1 LDKLFSDLYKVGC
14 DVRMFE
20 RLSCHTSMKIGGKVR
35 YLVLPNDVVSLEKAV
50 ELLGRNIPF
59 QIMGLGTN
67 LLVQDEDL
75 EIAVLKTERL
85 NHVEI
90 KGEKVVVESGTPL
103 KRLCLVLMETELE
116 GLEFAY
122 GIPGSVGGAVYMNAG
137 AYGKEIGE
145 FVEAVEVLRE
155 GKRYWLSKCDL
166 FFGYRDSVFRREK
179 MIITRVEMRFRR
191 GKKDL
196 IKRRMDDFLE
206 KRLEKQPIDLPS
218 AGSVFKRPRND
229 FYVGKAIESLG
240 LKGYTIGGAQISKK
254 HAGFIVNIGNATFRD
269 VIHLIDFVKKKVK
282 ERYGVDLE
290 TEVEI
295 WWSGKRL

>member
-1 LDKLFSDLYKVGC
+1 
-14 DVRMFE
+14 
-20 RLSCHTSMKIGGKVR
+20 MKIGGKVR

-50 ELLGRNIPF
+50 EVLSKTTPF

-75 EIAVLKTERL
+75 ELAVLKTERL
-85 NHVEI
+85 NQVEI
-90 KGEKVVVESGTPL
+90 EGERVVVESGTPL
-103 KRLCLVLMETELE
+103 KRLCLILMEAELE

-145 FVEAVEVLRE
+145 FVEAVEVLKE
-155 GKRYWLSKCDL
+155 GKRYWLSKSEL
-166 FFGYRDSVFRREK
+166 SFGYRDSIFKREK
-179 MIITRVEMRFRR
+179 MIVTRVEMRFKR

-254 HAGFIVNIGNATFRD
+254 HAGFIVNLGNATFRD
-269 VIHLIDFVKKKVK
+269 VIQLIDFVKKKVK